1 MVYPVRL
8 AGERT
13 VLREFTV
20 EDLDAVHAIVGD
32 DRVTRWLSFDSRSRD
47 QAREML
53 TGVLDRARLQD
64 RSEYYLGVTE
74 LDSDAL
80 VGFVRLAQGG
90 VQAGK
95 LGYAVNADYWR
106 RGYARDA
113 ARTITSFG
121 FRELG
126 LHRISAAVGPDNTT
140 STNLLKALGFA
151 YEGRLRDHVYTNG
164 AWRDS
169 LLYSAL
175 EDEWVDGPKSFR

>member
-8 AGERT
+8 LGERT
-13 VLREFTV
+13 VLREFTAD
-20 EDLDAVHAIVGD
+20 DLDAVHAIIGD

-47 QAREML
+47 QAEQML
-53 TGVLDRARLQD
+53 TGVLDRAQAES
-64 RSEYYLGVTE
+64 RSEYYLGVTQ
-74 LDSDAL
+74 LDSDTL
-80 VGFVRLAQGG
+80 VGFVRLATSG

-113 ARTITSFG
+113 ARTMTSFG
-121 FRELG
+121 FRQLG

-169 LLYSAL
+169 LLYAAL
-175 EDEWVDGPKSFR
+175 DYEWVDGAEALV